1 MFVTVRLSWA
11 LLVDA
16 PRWNFLVDKPPHHD
30 KVSFMEGVMNR
41 EWQQLVEI
49 WRDLVTATLQ
59 GGKYSND
66 VLEQD
71 S

>member
-1 MFVTVRLSWA
+1 MAT
-11 LLVDA
+11 
-16 PRWNFLVDKPPHHD
+16 
-30 KVSFMEGVMNR
+30 
-41 EWQQLVEI
+41 VEI

-59 GGKYSND
+59 GGKYPNH

>member
-1 MFVTVRLSWA
+1 
-11 LLVDA
+11 
-16 PRWNFLVDKPPHHD
+16 
-30 KVSFMEGVMNR
+30 MNR

-59 GGKYSND
+59 GGKYSNH